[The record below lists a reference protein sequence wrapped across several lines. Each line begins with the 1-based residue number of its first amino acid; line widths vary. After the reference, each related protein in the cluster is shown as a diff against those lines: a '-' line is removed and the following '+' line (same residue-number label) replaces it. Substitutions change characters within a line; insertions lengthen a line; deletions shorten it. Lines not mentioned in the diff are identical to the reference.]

1 MPIVDRKK
9 IRPDILKMQDDTFK
23 EIMKIIFQFTA
34 LEENKGYN
42 FQEIYKKTMDLNE
55 LFFKKEMGII
65 ELHDSLTDEERDY
78 LKRLLR
84 YVFENAA
91 KQDLENFPIPSN
103 IVIKSTMLDK
113 IPAEWVIPPNSI
125 KDHVILHIHGGG
137 WILGSPSGTR
147 RLTSTIAKT
156 ANLKILSIDY
166 RLAPEY
172 PFPTPL
178 EDCVAAYKWLL
189 SNGFKSEHIIIA
201 GESAG
206 GNLTLATLLKLRDQG
221 MDLPAGAICLSP
233 ATDFTLSDD
242 SYFKNGAT
250 DPGLGDIGV
259 FWWLVA
265 YLAGEDPRNP
275 LVSPLFG
282 DLKGLPPILIQAST
296 CEMLYSDASRF
307 VEKAKKAGV
316 NATLQSW
323 DEMTHVFQGTRFE
336 LLPEAEEA
344 INKIAEFTTQ
354 ILKTKS
360 AVEILK
366 H

>member
-9 IRPDILKMQDDTFK
+9 IRPDILKILDDAFNDA
-23 EIMKIIFQFTA
+23 MKIIFQFTA

-42 FQEIYKKTMDLNE
+42 FQEIYKKAMDLNE
-55 LFFKKEMGII
+55 LFFKKEAGIV

-84 YVFENAA
+84 YVFEKTAE
-91 KQDLENFPIPSN
+91 QELENFPIPSD
-103 IVIKSTMLDK
+103 IEFKSTMLDN

-125 KDHVILHIHGGG
+125 EDHVILHIHGGG
-137 WILGSPSGTR
+137 WILGSPLIGR
-147 RLTSTIAKT
+147 RLNSAIAKIT
-156 ANLKILSIDY
+156 NLKFLSIDY

-178 EDCVAAYKWLL
+178 DDCVTAYNWLL
-189 SNGFKSEHIIIA
+189 SNGFKSENIIIA

-206 GNLTLATLLKLRDQG
+206 GNLTLATLLKLKDQG
-221 MDLPAGAICLSP
+221 INLPAGAFCLSP
-233 ATDFTLSDD
+233 ATDLTLSDD
-242 SYFKNGAT
+242 SFFKNGAT
-250 DPGLGDIGV
+250 DPGLGDMGI
-259 FWWLVA
+259 FWWLGA

-275 LVSPLFG
+275 YVSPLFG
-282 DLKGLPPILIQAST
+282 DLSGLPPILIQASS
-296 CEMLYSDASRF
+296 CEILYSDASRF

-316 NATLQSW
+316 HATLQSW
-323 DEMTHVFQGTRFE
+323 DEMTHVFQSTRFE

-344 INKIAEFTTQ
+344 ISKIGEFTNQ
-354 ILKTKS
+354 ILKTKN

-366 H
+366 Y